1 MATHRQARDLN
12 LRIVTMRTRTWLAV
26 SLGAVLSAAS
36 AAAQQVGPAHGA
48 LVIVG
53 GNLHDRAIIDRF
65 FALAGGKDAP
75 VVVIPTAGGDSTYDQ
90 YCPCLQ
96 QFKDAGATNLTVLH
110 TLDRTVA
117 NSQVFTAPLRRAR
130 GVWFVGG
137 RQWRLADAYLNT
149 LTEREIFNVL
159 ARGGVV
165 GGSSA
170 GASIQGSFL
179 VRGDTKTNTIM
190 MGDHQVGMGFLKHTA
205 IDQHL
210 LRRNRQFDLIA
221 VIERHPE
228 LLGIGLDENT
238 AIIVRGDTA
247 EVMGQSYVA
256 IYDTHTMLGPIGR
269 FYFLQPGDRFN
280 LNTREALR
288 PAHEMR
294 PVGGLTKRDWP
305 KP

>member
-1 MATHRQARDLN
+1 
-12 LRIVTMRTRTWLAV
+12 MRTLVA
-26 SLGAVLSAAS
+26 ACLSAALFAAS

-48 LVIVG
+48 LVVVG
-53 GNLHDRAIIDRF
+53 GNVHDPAIINRF

-96 QFKDAGATNLTVLH
+96 QFKDAGATNLTILH
-110 TLDRTVA
+110 TVDRAVA
-117 NSQVFTAPLRRAR
+117 NSEAFVAPLRHAR

-137 RQWRLADAYLNT
+137 RQWRLADAYLHT

-165 GGSSA
+165 GGTSA

-190 MGDHQVGMGFLKHTA
+190 MGDHQVGLGFLRNVA

-210 LRRNRQFDLIA
+210 LRRNRQFDMIA

-238 AIIVRGDTA
+238 AIIVQGDTA
-247 EVMGQSYVA
+247 EVVGQSYVA
-256 IYDTHTMLGPIGR
+256 IYDDRTMLGPNGR
-269 FYFLQPGDRFN
+269 FYLLQPGDRFN

-288 PAHEMR
+288 PGRALR
-294 PVGGLTKRDWP
+294 PIPGLTKQAWP
-305 KP
+305 RP

>member
-1 MATHRQARDLN
+1 
-12 LRIVTMRTRTWLAV
+12 MRTWT
-26 SLGAVLSAAS
+26 AVLLAAVLF
-36 AAAQQVGPAHGA
+36 AAGATAQQVGPAHGA

-90 YCPCLQ
+90 YCSCLQ

-110 TLDRTVA
+110 TRDRQVA
-117 NSQVFTAPLRRAR
+117 NAEAFTAPLRHAR
-130 GVWFVGG
+130 GVWFEGG

-170 GASIQGSFL
+170 GASIQASFL

-190 MGDHQVGMGFLKHTA
+190 MGDHQAGMGFLKNVA

-210 LRRNRQFDLIA
+210 LRRNRQFDMIA

-228 LLGIGLDENT
+228 LLGVGLDENT

-256 IYDTHTMLGPIGR
+256 IYDNHTMLGSIGR
-269 FYFLQPGDRFN
+269 FYFLQPGDRLN

-288 PAHEMR
+288 PAHELR
-294 PVGGLTKRDWP
+294 PVPGLTRRDWP
-305 KP
+305 K

>member
-1 MATHRQARDLN
+1 
-12 LRIVTMRTRTWLAV
+12 MRVWM
-26 SLGAVLSAAS
+26 AVLMSTVLAAAG

-53 GNLHDRAIIDRF
+53 GNLHDPAIIDRF
-65 FALAGGKDAP
+65 FELAGGKDAP
-75 VVVIPTAGGDSTYDQ
+75 VVVIPTAGGDSTYGQ

-96 QFKDAGATNLTVLH
+96 QFKDAGATDLTILH
-110 TLDRTVA
+110 TVDRNVA
-117 NSQVFTAPLRRAR
+117 NSEAFTAPLRRAR

-137 RQWRLADAYLNT
+137 RQWHLADSYLNT
-149 LTEREIFNVL
+149 LTEREIEGVL

-179 VRGDTKTNTIM
+179 VRGDTRNNAIM
-190 MGDHQVGMGFLKHTA
+190 MGDHQVGMGFLKHVA
-205 IDQHL
+205 IDQHV

-221 VIERHPE
+221 VVEQHPE

-238 AIIVRGDTA
+238 AIVVRGDTA
-247 EVMGQSYVA
+247 DVVGQSYVA
-256 IYDTHTMLGPIGR
+256 IYDDHTMLGPTGR

-280 LNTREALR
+280 LNTRQALR
-288 PAHEMR
+288 AGRVMR
-294 PVGGLTKRDWP
+294 PVEGLTKRDWP

>member
-1 MATHRQARDLN
+1 
-12 LRIVTMRTRTWLAV
+12 MRTLVAA
-26 SLGAVLSAAS
+26 SLSALLFAAG

-53 GNLHDRAIIDRF
+53 GNLHDPAIIDRF

-96 QFKDAGATNLTVLH
+96 QFKDAGATNLTILH
-110 TLDRTVA
+110 TTDRAVA
-117 NSQVFTAPLRRAR
+117 NSEQFTAPLRHAR

-137 RQWRLADAYLNT
+137 RQWHLADSYLNT

-179 VRGDTKTNTIM
+179 VRGDTKSNTVM
-190 MGDHQVGMGFLKHTA
+190 MGDHQVGMGFLKHVA
-205 IDQHL
+205 IDQHV
-210 LRRNRQFDLIA
+210 LRRNREFDLIG
-221 VIERHPE
+221 VIEAHPE

-238 AIIVRGDTA
+238 AIIVHGDTA

-256 IYDTHTMLGPIGR
+256 IYDNHTMLGPNGR

-280 LNTREALR
+280 LNTRQALR
-288 PAHEMR
+288 AGRVMR
-294 PVGGLTKRDWP
+294 PVEGLTKRDWP